1 MFLRIFRLPGVALLC
16 YIRGMKAKKLSKRQ
30 KTQLSNLVHETIIDA
45 IVEDL
50 GIEWAGPLGDEAL
63 QYLIDELQ
71 KLKSM

>member
-1 MFLRIFRLPGVALLC
+1 
-16 YIRGMKAKKLSKRQ
+16 MKAKKLSKRQ